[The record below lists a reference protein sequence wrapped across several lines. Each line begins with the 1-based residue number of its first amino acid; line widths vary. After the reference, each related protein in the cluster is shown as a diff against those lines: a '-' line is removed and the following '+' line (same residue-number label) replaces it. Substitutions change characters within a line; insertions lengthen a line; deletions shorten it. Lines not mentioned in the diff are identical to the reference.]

1 MQTKQIAIWYKANG
15 TKWKMTYANR
25 TRFKFEN
32 NGNTT
37 ERKYDQM
44 KIQHNAITTKCK
56 YDIMWM

>member
-1 MQTKQIAIWYKANG
+1 
-15 TKWKMTYANR
+15 MTYANR

-56 YDIMWM
+56 YDIM